1 VPLDSTAVV
10 MNVTAVAPT
19 KAGYLVVHP
28 SGSARPTASSINFPA
43 GRAVPNLVT
52 MPLGTGGDIL
62 VYNSAGT
69 THLLVDVVG
78 WYTPGDPSPG
88 DRYNPVAPARVVDT
102 RGANA
107 PSMSAGVARSFQMR
121 GVGGL
126 PASTAATAVVLNV
139 TVTGTLGNGYVTV
152 FGSGTARPATSS
164 LNYVRGQTVANQ
176 VIAKVGSD
184 GKVSVYTQTGAD
196 IIVDV
201 VGWMG

>member
-1 VPLDSTAVV
+1 
-10 MNVTAVAPT
+10 
-19 KAGYLVVHP
+19 
-28 SGSARPTASSINFPA
+28 
-43 GRAVPNLVT
+43 
-52 MPLGTGGDIL
+52 
-62 VYNSAGT
+62 
-69 THLLVDVVG
+69 
-78 WYTPGDPSPG
+78 
-88 DRYNPVAPARVVDT
+88 
-102 RGANA
+102 
-107 PSMSAGVARSFQMR
+107 MR
-121 GVGGL
+121 GVGGV

-139 TVTGTLGNGYVTV
+139 TVTGTAGNGYVTV